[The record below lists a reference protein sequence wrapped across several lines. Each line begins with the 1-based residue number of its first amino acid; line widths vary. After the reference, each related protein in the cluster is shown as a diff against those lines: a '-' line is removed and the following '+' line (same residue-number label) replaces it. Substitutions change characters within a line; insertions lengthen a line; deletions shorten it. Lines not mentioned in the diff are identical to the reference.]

1 MLALLQDTRF
11 AVRQLWNHPAFTLL
25 AVLTLAIGVGVNTIA
40 FGVVNG
46 LLIKGLAPRTADGVA
61 RIVTLPGDDED
72 GNASVPEYERLAAAT
87 RGALDVAAEGRSTVA
102 WRHDGITETAWV
114 LFVSSNYFPMVNAT
128 VVAGQLRVQRVVD
141 GQPAVVIGERFW
153 RRKLGSPPLTGL
165 TLLLNNV
172 DVSVAGVIPE
182 SFTGPAGI
190 YSPDVWLPLDDLV
203 LFGRSDAVRNR
214 EARWLFVMGQLQSG
228 VTVPEVQGLVDAAAA
243 AMAGEWPDTHK
254 DRRARLRML
263 GQRTAELRGI
273 AIGATIGMAVIGL
286 VLLLACFNVANLLLA
301 RAVERE
307 RDMGIRAALGASR
320 ARMMR
325 LVVTEGFV
333 IAALAGAIAMVVASW
348 TQSVITSFAIPIDQP
363 QYIDLSPDR
372 HVVGFIAVLVI
383 IAGVL
388 PGLWPAF
395 VAARVDVSRV
405 LGSQGANAAGGRPSP
420 LRRWLVGAQIA
431 GSTAFMAIAA
441 LLLQSYSFLSA
452 ADFGFERG
460 HLLVAEFEPASN
472 GYAADRASRYV
483 AALTARVRALPGVAD
498 VAVGDNVPFFI
509 GFDRQTM
516 VWPAGG
522 ECETTA
528 CEQYPTYAVSSGYF
542 RTMGIPLVEGRAFDE
557 SRSSTQAVIIN
568 QPFARK
574 QWPEGGAVGATLRIG
589 PDGAL
594 ATVVGITART
604 HTRGL
609 DRESPVLFVPIG
621 EAHYGGRLTLVARTS
636 AVPASLARPLIDAAN
651 ALDPNV
657 AMQSVKTMD
666 ERMAVQLWPF
676 RTLSR
681 MFTICGALAVLLA
694 VVGLASV
701 IIHAVSRR
709 TREFGVRISIGATP
723 SDLLIEVL
731 RGSTALM
738 LPGLLAGLL
747 LAAGAACLTQAVF
760 LGVNVLD
767 PLVYLGVALAHAVV
781 VVVACIGP
789 ALRASRLDPVVALR
803 TD

>member
-1 MLALLQDTRF
+1 MLTLLQDTRF
-11 AVRQLWNHPAFTLL
+11 AVRQLWNRPGFTLL

-46 LLIKGLAPRTADGVA
+46 LLIEGLAPRTAGGVA
-61 RIVTLPGDDED
+61 RIVTLPGDDE
-72 GNASVPEYERLAAAT
+72 GGSASVPEYERFAAAT
-87 RGALDVAAEGRSTVA
+87 HGALDVAAEGRSTVA

-114 LFVSSNYFPMVNAT
+114 LFVSSNYFSMVNAN

-172 DVSVAGVIPE
+172 DVSVAGVISE

-214 EARWLFVMGQLQSG
+214 EARWLFVMGQLQTG
-228 VTVPEVQGLVDAAAA
+228 VTVPEVQGLVGAAAA
-243 AMAGEWPDTHK
+243 AMTREWPDTHK
-254 DRRARLRML
+254 DRRARVKML

-273 AIGATIGMAVIGL
+273 AIGATVGMAIIGL

-333 IAALAGAIAMVVASW
+333 IAALAGAIALVVASW
-348 TQSVITSFAIPIDQP
+348 TQSVITSFAIPIDEP
-363 QYIDLSPDR
+363 QHIDLSPDR
-372 HVVGFIAVLVI
+372 HVIGFIAVLVI

-431 GSTAFMAIAA
+431 GSTAFMAVAV
-441 LLLQSYSFLSA
+441 LLFQSYGYLSA
-452 ADFGFERG
+452 ADFGFARE

-472 GYAADRASRYV
+472 GYAADRAGRYV

-498 VAVGDNVPFFI
+498 VAVADNVPFFI
-509 GFDRQTM
+509 GFDRQTI
-516 VWPAGG
+516 VWPEVGM
-522 ECETTA
+522 CETVTCA
-528 CEQYPTYAVSSGYF
+528 TYPTYAVSPGYF
-542 RTMGIPLVEGRAFDE
+542 RTMGIPLVEGHEFDE
-557 SRSSTQAVIIN
+557 SRPASQIVIN

-574 QWPEGGAVGATLRIG
+574 QWPDGGALGATLRLG
-589 PDGAL
+589 PNGAL

-621 EAHYGGRLTLVARTS
+621 EEHYGGRLTLVARTS
-636 AVPASLARPLIDAAN
+636 AVPASLARPVIDAVN
-651 ALDPNV
+651 TLDPNV

-694 VVGLASV
+694 VVGLAGV
-701 IIHAVSRR
+701 VIHAISRR
-709 TREFGVRISIGATP
+709 TREFGVRMSIGATP

-731 RGSTALM
+731 KGSAALM

-747 LAAGAACLTQAVF
+747 LAAGAARLTQAVF

-767 PLVYLGVALAHAVV
+767 PLVYLGVALAHAVI